1 VCDVAQKGDNM
12 KLIINDTEYNFRFGI
27 GFVRH
32 LDGESSIRQNG
43 ITFGVGL
50 ESMVTKLTMK
60 DTVALSDTLAAANMT
75 ECPRVQTA
83 DIDQYIDD
91 ETTDIEGLFD
101 KVIDELK
108 KSNAT
113 RLKTEEI
120 LKTIEEEARAEKAK
134 TEESDKE

>member
-1 VCDVAQKGDNM
+1 
-12 KLIINDTEYNFRFGI
+12 
-27 GFVRH
+27 
-32 LDGESSIRQNG
+32 
-43 ITFGVGL
+43 
-50 ESMVTKLTMK
+50 
-60 DTVALSDTLAAANMT
+60 MT

>member
-1 VCDVAQKGDNM
+1 MNSKQAAKIL
-12 KLIINDTEYNFRFGI
+12 KEEKAW
-27 GFVRH
+27 
-32 LDGESSIRQNG
+32 ESSER
-43 ITFGVGL
+43 
-50 ESMVTKLTMK
+50 K
-60 DTVALSDTLAAANMT
+60 
-75 ECPRVQTA
+75 R
-83 DIDQYIDD
+83 
-91 ETTDIEGLFD
+91 EGLFD

>member
-1 VCDVAQKGDNM
+1 
-12 KLIINDTEYNFRFGI
+12 
-27 GFVRH
+27 
-32 LDGESSIRQNG
+32 
-43 ITFGVGL
+43 
-50 ESMVTKLTMK
+50 MVTKLTMK